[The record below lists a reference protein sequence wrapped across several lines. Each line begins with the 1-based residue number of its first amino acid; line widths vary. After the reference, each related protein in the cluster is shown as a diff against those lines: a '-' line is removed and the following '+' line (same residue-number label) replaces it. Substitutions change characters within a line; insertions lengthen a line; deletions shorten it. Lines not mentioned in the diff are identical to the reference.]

1 MGNPNLNYCLVMMI
15 RLNIAQIA
23 AELTLK
29 ELNQRLKKRIEVTS
43 KMATDSGHG
52 QRQEAEQDLI
62 KSIEKFLGQYYMK
75 SVKEILEILLEE
87 LITKI

>member
-1 MGNPNLNYCLVMMI
+1 
-15 RLNIAQIA
+15 
-23 AELTLK
+23 
-29 ELNQRLKKRIEVTS
+29 
-43 KMATDSGHG
+43 MATDSGHG

-62 KSIEKFLGQYYMK
+62 KSIEKFLGQYYTK